1 MGSKAFT
8 GRYTLPNVAQVVRFP
23 TEALRGFLFSGFC
36 CTLYQ
41 GPAYGRGHL
50 NDMVRRQPRMTTRP
64 VREHVNSEG
73 LYGLVRTHYED
84 FEGLTLES
92 GRYLGPLR
100 VAYETYGALS
110 PGRDNAVVVLHA
122 LSGDAHA
129 AGISDD
135 GKVGWWDGMIGP
147 GRGIDTNRYF
157 VICSNC
163 LGGCQ
168 GTTGPL
174 AMNPATGKPY
184 GSSFPQIT
192 IGDMV
197 NVQAM
202 LVKRLGIE
210 RLHSVIGGSMG
221 GMQALEW
228 AVSHPDAI
236 RSAIAIATTARLS
249 PQGIAFNWVGRNAI
263 ACDPVRGCSTEAE
276 SGSSD
281 QPGRGLA
288 VARMIGHIT
297 YLSEELMDAK
307 FGRNRS
313 LRDMNGIRYN
323 LGENGQGTG
332 EFDVECYLQHKGNA
346 FTRRFDADSY
356 AIITKAIDLFDLEAS
371 WGDLVTAFEKVSARA
386 LILSFSSDWLYP
398 TSMSLRIV
406 RAFQAARKQCS
417 FVELDFP
424 YGHDSFLMKDAM
436 PTLNRIARGFLNSVR

>member
-1 MGSKAFT
+1 
-8 GRYTLPNVAQVVRFP
+8 
-23 TEALRGFLFSGFC
+23 
-36 CTLYQ
+36 
-41 GPAYGRGHL
+41 
-50 NDMVRRQPRMTTRP
+50 MTTRL
-64 VREHVNSEG
+64 VRECVNSEG
-73 LYGLVRTHYED
+73 PYGLVKTEYAD
-84 FEGLTLES
+84 FEGITLQS
-92 GRYLGPLR
+92 GIFLGPLR
-100 VAYETYGALS
+100 VAYETYGTLA
-110 PGRDNAVVVLHA
+110 PERDNAVLVLHA

-129 AGISDD
+129 AGTSED

-147 GRGIDTNRYF
+147 GRGLDTNEYF

-174 AMNPATGKPY
+174 STNPATGRPY

-197 NVQAM
+197 NVQDL
-202 LVKRLGIE
+202 LVRHLGIE

-228 AVSHPDAI
+228 AVRYPDAI
-236 RSAIAIATTARLS
+236 RSAVVIATTARLS

-263 ACDPVRGCSTEAE
+263 ACDPESGCSTEGGPRLAD
-276 SGSSD
+276 S
-281 QPGRGLA
+281 PYRGLA

-297 YLSEELMDAK
+297 YLSEELMDAR
-307 FGRNRS
+307 FGRKRS
-313 LRDMNGIRYN
+313 LRDMNGIRYSF
-323 LGENGQGTG
+323 GENGHGAG
-332 EFDVECYLQHKGNA
+332 EFEVECYLQHKGNA

-356 AIITKAIDLFDLEAS
+356 TIITKAIDRFDLEAA
-371 WGDLVTAFEKVSARA
+371 WGDLVAAFSEVTARM

-406 RAFQAARKQCS
+406 RALQAARKKCS

-424 YGHDSFLMKDAM
+424 YGHDSFLVEDAI
-436 PTLNRIARGFLNSVR
+436 PTLNRIVRGFLHSVR